1 MVYKGRRKKTIHYY
15 TIKSVEKVLKPRV
28 LREVRTMHALQHP
41 NVLHFHQ
48 WYETTNHLWLILE
61 YCVGG
66 DLLSLIRQDIRL
78 PEASVHDFGRDLV
91 SALLFL
97 HSQGVL
103 YCDLKPSNILLD
115 ENGKIKLGD
124 FGLARRLGR
133 SGDPAGGS
141 GGGKRGTPCYMAP
154 ELFQEAGCHSMAS
167 DLWALGCVLYEC
179 AAGHPPFVSSSFTS
193 LVRSILEDDPKPLPN
208 ASPELHALLS
218 GLLEKNPCRRLG
230 WGELVQLPFW
240 KVPPGELPEFPPNRD
255 FDAFVREAG
264 YLGGGGGG
272 GGDGADGEGQGRG
285 RREDLGGSPAVDRR
299 DGGVVAAG
307 QSEPGASGTAGA
319 MGADAYVASTH
330 SEGAATASPTRPGGR
345 GPPGRQGSVDVLR
358 LSQVVRENLEREEG
372 GAEYRSSLNV
382 DNSDIQLDN
391 PDAELDFSTA
401 PQPGVGGEEA
411 QDVETAPCPEAPD
424 TPGGTA
430 PNRGGGGGAGEPTGG
445 AVLSGESPPPGL
457 ADAHHAGAAEQVRPG
472 EEGLEVPRPAG
483 GPPGSAE
490 GTLSEEQASP
500 SGSETGG
507 RGPTDAGDA
516 ASPGGRAAPPG
527 RDGVEAA
534 DAELG
539 SGALDPLGNVF
550 HASDLS
556 VRPIVGN
563 RRIEKI
569 MDPRYDRQGLPFT
582 PLTLQHMLSSSQPE
596 LEAFLTKVYRSVS
609 GQTPISEKVNTLTY
623 FETLCSDT
631 ASANILVNSS
641 LMVLFVSKLKSAK
654 MSSLRVRLASVIG
667 LLIRHAT
674 FITDDLAATGVV
686 DVLADTLK
694 DKTVQVRRR
703 SVSSLGE
710 LLFYIATQMQDR
722 KESGRGPDDGDAAWS
737 ISSNCVTHFSR
748 MLKGTED
755 EVVQHYAVKTLE
767 NMASHDGEW
776 AHRFCNGE
784 VVAHLLRIATS
795 SRSENLK
802 ATAASTLA
810 RMMRW
815 RPELVQPL
823 VDNHGV
829 ALLVA
834 GVNHGNSKVV
844 QPFITMLVV
853 ALKHASPRTKKS
865 VADEKGLVLKM
876 LKIMEHGHTVLKGKA
891 VLCLALLFEVHPP
904 WLMTACNH
912 KFVSLVDKLSKEK
925 DDFLRNS
932 LAEMVSTTR
941 RLLPKLIASMQ
952 AEVEKIQSRKYCKP
966 GSASGSRAALGL
978 QGALGCFPALL
989 HLLTSAV
996 MRSSVVSERM
1006 LQMVS
1011 LFLVTVEPLSFP
1023 GQRELWQCVLNVL
1036 EALSQQYD
1044 TLLHYSEEVVGRLL
1058 PAVSQLMTSGKSGD
1072 TRFLC
1077 ARLFC
1082 DMVLFYLSNAAPE
1095 RPHGR
1100 PARPCVGTEFLREKV
1115 LAFLPKLLSDEDP
1128 IPLYALKLG
1137 KAALDQ
1143 DSSLMEDVVRMGL
1156 VPEFFSYLS
1165 LEHSNNN
1172 VHNMWICKAAI
1183 ASPLVP
1189 LELLVE
1195 GGAGARIVA
1204 ILKYAYD
1211 NNVETFLEPALDLCA
1226 ALLEREKSEPEKETL
1241 DLGDLKNAAHII
1253 HVLQSDEDASVGT
1266 AASVCV
1272 GLLMDCFDGLVP
1284 GVNAA

>member
-1 MVYKGRRKKTIHYY
+1 
-15 TIKSVEKVLKPRV
+15 
-28 LREVRTMHALQHP
+28 
-41 NVLHFHQ
+41 
-48 WYETTNHLWLILE
+48 
-61 YCVGG
+61 
-66 DLLSLIRQDIRL
+66 
-78 PEASVHDFGRDLV
+78 
-91 SALLFL
+91 
-97 HSQGVL
+97 
-103 YCDLKPSNILLD
+103 
-115 ENGKIKLGD
+115 
-124 FGLARRLGR
+124 
-133 SGDPAGGS
+133 
-141 GGGKRGTPCYMAP
+141 
-154 ELFQEAGCHSMAS
+154 
-167 DLWALGCVLYEC
+167 
-179 AAGHPPFVSSSFTS
+179 
-193 LVRSILEDDPKPLPN
+193 
-208 ASPELHALLS
+208 
-218 GLLEKNPCRRLG
+218 
-230 WGELVQLPFW
+230 
-240 KVPPGELPEFPPNRD
+240 
-255 FDAFVREAG
+255 
-264 YLGGGGGG
+264 
-272 GGDGADGEGQGRG
+272 
-285 RREDLGGSPAVDRR
+285 
-299 DGGVVAAG
+299 
-307 QSEPGASGTAGA
+307 
-319 MGADAYVASTH
+319 
-330 SEGAATASPTRPGGR
+330 
-345 GPPGRQGSVDVLR
+345 
-358 LSQVVRENLEREEG
+358 
-372 GAEYRSSLNV
+372 
-382 DNSDIQLDN
+382 
-391 PDAELDFSTA
+391 
-401 PQPGVGGEEA
+401 
-411 QDVETAPCPEAPD
+411 
-424 TPGGTA
+424 
-430 PNRGGGGGAGEPTGG
+430 
-445 AVLSGESPPPGL
+445 
-457 ADAHHAGAAEQVRPG
+457 
-472 EEGLEVPRPAG
+472 
-483 GPPGSAE
+483 
-490 GTLSEEQASP
+490 
-500 SGSETGG
+500 
-507 RGPTDAGDA
+507 
-516 ASPGGRAAPPG
+516 
-527 RDGVEAA
+527 
-534 DAELG
+534 
-539 SGALDPLGNVF
+539 
-550 HASDLS
+550 
-556 VRPIVGN
+556 
-563 RRIEKI
+563 
-569 MDPRYDRQGLPFT
+569 
-582 PLTLQHMLSSSQPE
+582 
-596 LEAFLTKVYRSVS
+596 
-609 GQTPISEKVNTLTY
+609 
-623 FETLCSDT
+623 
-631 ASANILVNSS
+631 
-641 LMVLFVSKLKSAK
+641 
-654 MSSLRVRLASVIG
+654 
-667 LLIRHAT
+667 
-674 FITDDLAATGVV
+674 
-686 DVLADTLK
+686 
-694 DKTVQVRRR
+694 
-703 SVSSLGE
+703 
-710 LLFYIATQMQDR
+710 
-722 KESGRGPDDGDAAWS
+722 
-737 ISSNCVTHFSR
+737 
-748 MLKGTED
+748 
-755 EVVQHYAVKTLE
+755 
-767 NMASHDGEW
+767 
-776 AHRFCNGE
+776 
-784 VVAHLLRIATS
+784 
-795 SRSENLK
+795 
-802 ATAASTLA
+802 
-810 RMMRW
+810 MRW

>member
-133 SGDPAGGS
+133 GGDAAGG
-141 GGGKRGTPCYMAP
+141 GAGGAGGKRGTPCYMAP

-208 ASPELHALLS
+208 ASPELHALLA

-264 YLGGGGGG
+264 YLGE
-272 GGDGADGEGQGRG
+272 GDEAAGGEGAGGKRQGQG
-285 RREDLGGSPAVDRR
+285 LREDLGESPVGDGR
-299 DGGVVAAG
+299 DEGLVAEGPPEPGAPGTVAAG
-307 QSEPGASGTAGA
+307 H
-319 MGADAYVASTH
+319 ASTR
-330 SEGAATASPTRPGGR
+330 SDGGAIISPTRPGRPGTS
-345 GPPGRQGSVDVLR
+345 GRQGSVDVLR
-358 LSQVVRENLEREEG
+358 LSQVVRENMEREEG
-372 GAEYRSSLNV
+372 GADYRSSLNV
-382 DNSDIQLDN
+382 DNSDIHLDN

-401 PQPGVGGEEA
+401 AEPGAGGEGA
-411 QDVETAPCPEAPD
+411 HDAAAALCPEAPA

-430 PNRGGGGGAGEPTGG
+430 PHRGAGAAGEPMGG
-445 AVLSGESPPPGL
+445 GVLSGESPPPGQVEAL
-457 ADAHHAGAAEQVRPG
+457 STGAVERGTPSG
-472 EEGLEVPRPAG
+472 EGLEAPRPG
-483 GPPGSAE
+483 GRPPRSAE
-490 GTLSEEQASP
+490 GTLPEEQASP
-500 SGSETGG
+500 SGTGTGG
-507 RGPTDAGDA
+507 RGPTETAAA
-516 ASPGGRAAPPG
+516 ASQSDRAGLAGRVSAEN
-527 RDGVEAA
+527 R

-539 SGALDPLGNVF
+539 PGVLDPLSSVF

-569 MDPRYDRQGLPFT
+569 MDPRYDRQSLPFT
-582 PLTLQHMLSSSQPE
+582 PLTLQNMLSSSQPE

-686 DVLADTLK
+686 DVLADTLR

-703 SVSSLGE
+703 SVASLGE

-722 KESGRGPDDGDAAWS
+722 KESGRESGDSDAAWS
-737 ISSNCVTHFSR
+737 ISSTCVTHFSR

-776 AHRFCNGE
+776 AHRFCNSE

-823 VDNHGV
+823 DDNHGV

-834 GVNHGNSKVV
+834 GANHGNSKVV
-844 QPFITMLVV
+844 QPFMTMLVV
-853 ALKHASPRTKKS
+853 ALRHASPRTKKS

-876 LKIMEHGHTVLKGKA
+876 LKIMEHGHTVLKAKA
-891 VLCLALLFEVHPP
+891 VLCLALLFELHPP

-925 DDFLRNS
+925 DDYLRSS

-941 RLLPKLIASMQ
+941 GLLPKLIASME
-952 AEVEKIQSRKYCKP
+952 AEVEKIQSRKYSKP

-1011 LFLVTVEPLSFP
+1011 LFLVKVELLSFP

-1044 TLLHYSEEVVGRLL
+1044 TLSLYSDEMVGRIL
-1058 PAVSQLMTSGKSGD
+1058 PAVCQLMTCGKSGD

-1082 DMVLFYLSNAAPE
+1082 DMVLFYLSSAAPE
-1095 RPHGR
+1095 RPQGR
-1100 PARPCVGTEFLREKV
+1100 PSRPYIGTEFLRERV

-1143 DSSLMEDVVRMGL
+1143 DSGLMEDVVRMGL

-1165 LEHSNNN
+1165 LEHTNNN

-1183 ASPLVP
+1183 TSPLVP

-1195 GGAGARIVA
+1195 GGAGARSVA

-1211 NNVETFLEPALDLCA
+1211 NNVETFLEPALDLCT
-1226 ALLEREKSEPEKETL
+1226 ALLEREKSEPGGEGL

-1253 HVLQSDEDASVGT
+1253 HMLQSDEDASVGT

-1284 GVNAA
+1284 GANAA

>member
-272 GGDGADGEGQGRG
+272 GGGGGDGADGEGQGRG

-430 PNRGGGGGAGEPTGG
+430 PNRGGGQESPRGAPCSLESLRRRDWPTRTTRGRPNRFAPARRGSRFLARPEGPPAVRRAPCRRSRLPLLGAKQGAEAPRMRGTLRRLAAGRLRRGGTAWKLRTLSSDRARWTRWATFSTPPTSLCAPSWATGG
-445 AVLSGESPPPGL
+445 LRKSWIRATTGKACLSRRSRFSICSL
-457 ADAHHAGAAEQVRPG
+457 LR
-472 EEGLEVPRPAG
+472 
-483 GPPGSAE
+483 
-490 GTLSEEQASP
+490 SP
-500 SGSETGG
+500 SWRRSSPRCT
-507 RGPTDAGDA
+507 A
-516 ASPGGRAAPPG
+516 ASPGR
-527 RDGVEAA
+527 R
-534 DAELG
+534 
-539 SGALDPLGNVF
+539 PL
-550 HASDLS
+550 A
-556 VRPIVGN
+556 
-563 RRIEKI
+563 
-569 MDPRYDRQGLPFT
+569 
-582 PLTLQHMLSSSQPE
+582 
-596 LEAFLTKVYRSVS
+596 
-609 GQTPISEKVNTLTY
+609 
-623 FETLCSDT
+623 
-631 ASANILVNSS
+631 
-641 LMVLFVSKLKSAK
+641 
-654 MSSLRVRLASVIG
+654 
-667 LLIRHAT
+667 
-674 FITDDLAATGVV
+674 
-686 DVLADTLK
+686 
-694 DKTVQVRRR
+694 RR
-703 SVSSLGE
+703 S
-710 LLFYIATQMQDR
+710 
-722 KESGRGPDDGDAAWS
+722 
-737 ISSNCVTHFSR
+737 
-748 MLKGTED
+748 
-755 EVVQHYAVKTLE
+755 
-767 NMASHDGEW
+767 
-776 AHRFCNGE
+776 
-784 VVAHLLRIATS
+784 
-795 SRSENLK
+795 
-802 ATAASTLA
+802 
-810 RMMRW
+810 
-815 RPELVQPL
+815 
-823 VDNHGV
+823 
-829 ALLVA
+829 
-834 GVNHGNSKVV
+834 
-844 QPFITMLVV
+844 
-853 ALKHASPRTKKS
+853 
-865 VADEKGLVLKM
+865 
-876 LKIMEHGHTVLKGKA
+876 
-891 VLCLALLFEVHPP
+891 
-904 WLMTACNH
+904 
-912 KFVSLVDKLSKEK
+912 
-925 DDFLRNS
+925 
-932 LAEMVSTTR
+932 TR
-941 RLLPKLIASMQ
+941 
-952 AEVEKIQSRKYCKP
+952 
-966 GSASGSRAALGL
+966 
-978 QGALGCFPALL
+978 
-989 HLLTSAV
+989 
-996 MRSSVVSERM
+996 
-1006 LQMVS
+1006 
-1011 LFLVTVEPLSFP
+1011 
-1023 GQRELWQCVLNVL
+1023 
-1036 EALSQQYD
+1036 
-1044 TLLHYSEEVVGRLL
+1044 
-1058 PAVSQLMTSGKSGD
+1058 
-1072 TRFLC
+1072 
-1077 ARLFC
+1077 
-1082 DMVLFYLSNAAPE
+1082 
-1095 RPHGR
+1095 
-1100 PARPCVGTEFLREKV
+1100 
-1115 LAFLPKLLSDEDP
+1115 
-1128 IPLYALKLG
+1128 
-1137 KAALDQ
+1137 
-1143 DSSLMEDVVRMGL
+1143 
-1156 VPEFFSYLS
+1156 
-1165 LEHSNNN
+1165 
-1172 VHNMWICKAAI
+1172 
-1183 ASPLVP
+1183 
-1189 LELLVE
+1189 
-1195 GGAGARIVA
+1195 
-1204 ILKYAYD
+1204 
-1211 NNVETFLEPALDLCA
+1211 
-1226 ALLEREKSEPEKETL
+1226 
-1241 DLGDLKNAAHII
+1241 
-1253 HVLQSDEDASVGT
+1253 
-1266 AASVCV
+1266 
-1272 GLLMDCFDGLVP
+1272 
-1284 GVNAA
+1284 